1 MIRVFITDDH
11 AIVRHG
17 LRQLIGETD
26 DMTVVGEA
34 SDGGE
39 MLRAAETG
47 AWDVLVL
54 DMTLPRMSGI
64 EALRRLHAQRPKLA
78 VVILSMH
85 QEDQYAVRMMR
96 EGASAYLSKDRPGEE
111 VLAAIRKVARG
122 GTYVTD
128 TVAEHALRAAAPAQQ
143 PHEALTAR
151 EYQVFTLILQGKTG
165 TEVAA
170 ELDLT
175 AGTVSGHLHNVKA
188 KLGARS
194 VADVVSYAHRMGL
207 IS

>member
-17 LRQLIGETD
+17 LRRLIGETD

-64 EALRRLHAQRPKLA
+64 EALRRLHAQQPKLA

-128 TVAEHALRAAAPAQQ
+128 TVADHVLRAAAVAQ
-143 PHEALTAR
+143 PHETLTAR

-175 AGTVSGHLHNVKA
+175 AGTVSGHLHNVKV